1 MKLRTNADRRILL
14 RRMGLGLALVTA
26 LGLWV
31 PQLARSQEAPPAEA
45 GEGGK
50 AAQAGA
56 PKEAAPAAGEGGNK
70 GKAAPAGEGEK
81 EAKPAAGGAAAAAAK
96 KSAATIEGERPPPGG
111 GYTLADKPAAEVSP
125 LHGGKSSLSPI
136 TGRPGSSTPA
146 NCPVCPVGDKD
157 EVAVLMQLRERHT
170 LLSARENLVAQKEAA
185 LKKLEA
191 SLDAQ
196 LTRFDVAINKME
208 SRLEVGDAKVA
219 KRDGQVKAV
228 VQTLQG
234 LSAKK
239 AAPMLAEAQPD
250 LVAEIF
256 RELGPVR
263 VASLLS
269 VMPPAKAGKLIDL
282 SVDKPGAPK
291 AHRPTAPGAASTRK
305 AASPDAPAAANKPG
319 AP

>member
-1 MKLRTNADRRILL
+1 MKLRLNADGRILM
-14 RRMGLGLALVTA
+14 RRTGLGLTLATL

-31 PQLARSQEAPPAEA
+31 PQLARSEEAEPAQAGEKGKAAKAAAAKDGAPA
-45 GEGGK
+45 GEGGD
-50 AAQAGA
+50 
-56 PKEAAPAAGEGGNK
+56 K
-70 GKAAPAGEGEK
+70 GKAASAGEGEK
-81 EAKPAAGGAAAAAAK
+81 EARPAAEGAAAAAAK
-96 KSAATIEGERPPPGG
+96 KSAATIEGDRPPPGG
-111 GYTLADKPAAEVSP
+111 GYTLADKPAAESLPSASSKASLNP
-125 LHGGKSSLSPI
+125 L
-136 TGRPGSSTPA
+136 TGRPGFSTPA
-146 NCPVCPVGDKD
+146 NCPVCPVGSKD

-185 LKKLEA
+185 LSKLEA

-196 LTRFDVAINKME
+196 LTRFDVAITKIE

-282 SVDKPGAPK
+282 SVDRPGAHK
-291 AHRPTAPGAASTRK
+291 VHRPAAPGAAATPK